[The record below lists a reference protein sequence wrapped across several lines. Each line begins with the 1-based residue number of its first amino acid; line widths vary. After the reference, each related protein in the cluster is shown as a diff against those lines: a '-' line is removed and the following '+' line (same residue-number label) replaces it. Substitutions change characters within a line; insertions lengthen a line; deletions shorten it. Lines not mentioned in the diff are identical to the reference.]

1 MSDKDVTLVLTKSVK
16 SQKGHVTVPQQQ
28 PTGYFSST
36 VQCPINFNP
45 FSTSFFVWS
54 KLFII
59 TKHELQWVGI
69 SCCSL
74 CTRLIRSSCCAELC
88 SRGWAELGN
97 LKEISCVPII
107 LFFFVEATVWFFW
120 KLTVHSISRRR
131 GHMKYDWLG
140 LGRIWLAAAPQPHKY
155 DWRHLRKTWLA
166 AAASWRR
173 LRWLLMTNTQTFL

>member
-1 MSDKDVTLVLTKSVK
+1 MSDNDVTLVLTKSVK

-45 FSTSFFVWS
+45 FSTPFFVWS

-107 LFFFVEATVWFFW
+107 LFFFCGSNSMILLKINSPLNIKAPPPHEIWLTCTRTNMTGGSASATQ
-120 KLTVHSISRRR
+120 
-131 GHMKYDWLG
+131 
-140 LGRIWLAAAPQPHKY
+140 IWLAAP
-155 DWRHLRKTWLA
+155 
-166 AAASWRR
+166 
-173 LRWLLMTNTQTFL
+173 

>member
-1 MSDKDVTLVLTKSVK
+1 MFIISFRINWMSDNDVTLVLTKSVK

-54 KLFII
+54 NLFII

-107 LFFFVEATVWFFW
+107 LFFFCGSNSMILLKINSPLNIKAPPPHEIWLTWTRTNITGGSASATQ
-120 KLTVHSISRRR
+120 
-131 GHMKYDWLG
+131 
-140 LGRIWLAAAPQPHKY
+140 IWLAAP
-155 DWRHLRKTWLA
+155 
-166 AAASWRR
+166 
-173 LRWLLMTNTQTFL
+173 